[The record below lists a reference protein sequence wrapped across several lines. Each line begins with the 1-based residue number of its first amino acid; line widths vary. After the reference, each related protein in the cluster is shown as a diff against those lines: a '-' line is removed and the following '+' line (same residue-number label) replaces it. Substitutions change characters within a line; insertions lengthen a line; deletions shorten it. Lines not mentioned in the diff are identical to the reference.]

1 MNHFS
6 ELQSQHEEL
15 LRQENTGSNIL
26 ENVQTYIEDV
36 RFKSSNVSSS
46 QEREQLRANTRYWAS
61 YVYAQTGE
69 FPNTELTPFSGEI
82 LEETAVSSSSL
93 PKYIITGIVIIA
105 ILSLFA
111 FMIFAILPDGAESDA
126 TELSI
131 IETQNAQIAVTNA
144 AITRTIVAMVTE
156 AAEESIEVTG
166 ESSEAG
172 TETRIPRTPTP
183 ISLQALKAITPE
195 NIGGIEKLATLTEH
209 TGAVLDLD
217 FNPNGQQLVSS
228 GEDGTVIVWSIDSAN
243 LLSTQTVF
251 QQWLQQSVTYNA
263 NGTQIAIGGNDRVVT
278 IINTADNLPFAQF
291 TGHEGFVFGL
301 DYTPDGVQL
310 ASGDG
315 NGVLKIWDVYSG
327 GLFSTTTVGKDAI
340 RELDFSPKQ
349 EFLAVANA
357 TDGFK
362 LLDYP
367 SLRQRC
373 AFSDAS
379 ALTTAVSDDSTFVV
393 FGTADGLLIRI
404 DPNSRSC
411 AIIDRVQAHKGAVN
425 SVALNENSNMMVSGG
440 EDGVVFI
447 TPDGISLTGHTGSVE
462 SVAINPAGTLI
473 ASASADGTIILWGI
487 PSE

>member
-6 ELQSQHEEL
+6 ELQSQHENL
-15 LRQENTGSNIL
+15 LQQENTGNDIL
-26 ENVQTYIEDV
+26 ENVQTYIKDV

-82 LEETAVSSSSL
+82 SEETAVSSSSL
-93 PKYIITGIVIIA
+93 PKYIIIGIAVIT
-105 ILSLFA
+105 ILSLFT
-111 FMIFAILPDGAESDA
+111 FMISSFFSGGAEADGG
-126 TELSI
+126 ELAFLQ
-131 IETQNAQIAVTNA
+131 TKNAQVAVTNA
-144 AITRTIVAMVTE
+144 AVTQTVTAM
-156 AAEESIEVTG
+156 
-166 ESSEAG
+166 
-172 TETRIPRTPTP
+172 ETQAPQTTATP
-183 ISLQALKAITPE
+183 IAVIIASPTFAITATPAPTADLS
-195 NIGGIEKLATLTEH
+195 NITSDNAVQMKPIMTLGGNS
-209 TGAVLDLD
+209 GAILDVAFSSD
-217 FNPNGQQLVSS
+217 GQQLAAS
-228 GEDGTVIVWSIDSAN
+228 GADGTIRLWNMNDINAPSWTLELDQTGW
-243 LLSTQTVF
+243 TQA
-251 QQWLQQSVTYNA
+251 VTYST
-263 NGTQIAIGGNDRVVT
+263 NGTQLATGGNDRLVRIV
-278 IINTADNLPFAQF
+278 DMEGYPFAQF
-291 TGHEGFVFGL
+291 SGHKGFIFGL
-301 DYTPDGVQL
+301 DYTPDSLQL

-315 NGVLKIWDVYSG
+315 DGVLILWNVGSG
-327 GLFSTTTVGKDAI
+327 GLISTTTVGKDAI

-349 EFLAVANA
+349 EFLAIANA